1 MVLTAG
7 LVQYLYRRYT
17 TGLVV
22 ASLSIGRTGSSPFSF
37 GADPTKGREGQ
48 RTMANTQQNLAA
60 RRRGEFNRDRGLRRL
75 SQAVDAQRR
84 LNARRANGIRSKADP
99 LGPRDPRRADLTQ
112 SHD

>member
-1 MVLTAG
+1 VILTAG

-22 ASLSIGRTGSSPFSF
+22 ASLFIERTGSSPVSF
-37 GADPTKGREGQ
+37 GADPARDGKAR
-48 RTMANTQQNLAA
+48 RTMTNTQQNLAA

-84 LNARRANGIRSKADP
+84 LNARRADSTRNKADP
-99 LGPRDPRRADLTQ
+99 LGSSDPRRAYLTQ
-112 SHD
+112 SRD